1 MVWVSNGNHFIKL
14 QIRCCFYQR
23 TFFDIMYMYLLNT
36 TIINFFISNAILI
49 TIAIDFFFLTD
60 EPSKET
66 SLECRTGSTSS
77 SSASEDKPDM
87 DEGEDDQAKFARLV
101 SEARDLTSKGQVKEA
116 LEMYKEAQKISP
128 SDKLSRKMERMEVT
142 QDFNKNCLVV
152 SEVKF

>member
-1 MVWVSNGNHFIKL
+1 
-14 QIRCCFYQR
+14 
-23 TFFDIMYMYLLNT
+23 MYMYLLNT
-36 TIINFFISNAILI
+36 TIIKFFISNAILI

-60 EPSKET
+60 EPNKET
-66 SLECRTGSTSS
+66 TLECRTGSTSS
-77 SSASEDKPDM
+77 SASEDKADD

-116 LEMYKEAQKISP
+116 LGMYKEAHKISP

-152 SEVKF
+152 SEAKF

>member
-1 MVWVSNGNHFIKL
+1 
-14 QIRCCFYQR
+14 
-23 TFFDIMYMYLLNT
+23 MYLLNT

-60 EPSKET
+60 EPNKET
-66 SLECRTGSTSS
+66 TLKCRTGSTSS
-77 SSASEDKPDM
+77 SEDKADD

-116 LEMYKEAQKISP
+116 LGMYKEAHKISP

-142 QDFNKNCLVV
+142 KDFNKNCLVV
-152 SEVKF
+152 SEAKF

>member
-1 MVWVSNGNHFIKL
+1 
-14 QIRCCFYQR
+14 
-23 TFFDIMYMYLLNT
+23 MYMYLLNT
-36 TIINFFISNAILI
+36 TIIKFLLVHCNAILI

-87 DEGEDDQAKFARLV
+87 DEGEDDQAEFARLV

-142 QDFNKNCLVV
+142 QDFIKICLVV
-152 SEVKF
+152 TKNNFYYQCHKYIFPEFVTI

>member
-1 MVWVSNGNHFIKL
+1 
-14 QIRCCFYQR
+14 
-23 TFFDIMYMYLLNT
+23 MYLLNT

-60 EPSKET
+60 EPS
-66 SLECRTGSTSS
+66 
-77 SSASEDKPDM
+77 SASEDKADD

-116 LEMYKEAQKISP
+116 LGMYKEAHKISP

-152 SEVKF
+152 SEAKF

>member
-1 MVWVSNGNHFIKL
+1 
-14 QIRCCFYQR
+14 
-23 TFFDIMYMYLLNT
+23 MYLLNT

-60 EPSKET
+60 EPNKET
-66 SLECRTGSTSS
+66 TLKCRTGSTSS

-116 LEMYKEAQKISP
+116 LGMYKEAHKISP

>member
-1 MVWVSNGNHFIKL
+1 MLFLSKNILWHNVHVSIEYYYY
-14 QIRCCFYQR
+14 QI
-23 TFFDIMYMYLLNT
+23 
-36 TIINFFISNAILI
+36 FISNAILI

-87 DEGEDDQAKFARLV
+87 DEGEDDQAEFARLV

-116 LEMYKEAQKISP
+116 LGMYKEAHKISP

>member
-1 MVWVSNGNHFIKL
+1 MVWVSNGNHVADQKL
-14 QIRCCFYQR
+14 FYQR
-23 TFFDIMYMYLLNT
+23 T
-36 TIINFFISNAILI
+36 FFISNAILI

-60 EPSKET
+60 EPNKET
-66 SLECRTGSTSS
+66 TLKCRTGSTL
-77 SSASEDKPDM
+77 SSASEDKADD

-116 LEMYKEAQKISP
+116 LGMYKEAHKISP

-152 SEVKF
+152 SEAKF

>member
-1 MVWVSNGNHFIKL
+1 
-14 QIRCCFYQR
+14 
-23 TFFDIMYMYLLNT
+23 MYLFNT

-77 SSASEDKPDM
+77 SASEDKADD

-152 SEVKF
+152 SEAKF

>member
-1 MVWVSNGNHFIKL
+1 
-14 QIRCCFYQR
+14 
-23 TFFDIMYMYLLNT
+23 MYMYLLNT

-60 EPSKET
+60 EPNKET
-66 SLECRTGSTSS
+66 TLKCRTGSTSS
-77 SSASEDKPDM
+77 SASEDKADD

-116 LEMYKEAQKISP
+116 LGMYKEAHKISP

-142 QDFNKNCLVV
+142 QDFNKNCLVRCLKL
-152 SEVKF
+152 SFNINVKNIFFLNF